1 MGKKTIKKRI
11 ELNTSIKTILNI
23 IISSLIGAVVALL
36 LSIIFSYILSKS
48 PEVSGFISIY
58 LIISVLSGAFICGFI
73 GNKLLLFR
81 GIVSGLICSFP
92 YLLIILCIMLIASD
106 GMLSGLSVLL
116 YLFII
121 FFSLSG
127 GIVSSNMKRRK

>member
-1 MGKKTIKKRI
+1 MGKKIIKKRI
-11 ELNTSIKTILNI
+11 ELNTPIKTILNI
-23 IISSLIGAVVALL
+23 IISSLIGAIVSLL

-48 PEVSGFISIY
+48 PEVSGFITIY

-73 GNKLLLFR
+73 GNKLLYFR

-92 YLLIILCIMLIASD
+92 FLLIILCIMLIASD

-121 FFSLSG
+121 FFSLFG
-127 GIVSSNMKRRK
+127 GIISSNMKRRK

>member
-1 MGKKTIKKRI
+1 MGKKIIKKRI
-11 ELNTSIKTILNI
+11 ELNTPIKTILNI
-23 IISSLIGAVVALL
+23 VISSLIGAVVSLL

-48 PEVSGFISIY
+48 PEVSGFITIY
-58 LIISVLSGAFICGFI
+58 LIISVLSGAFICGFF
-73 GNKLLLFR
+73 GNKLLHFR

-92 YLLIILCIMLIASD
+92 FLLIILCIMLIASD

-121 FFSLSG
+121 FFILLG